1 MTPPVAQPRGRGDDG
16 AIAIVVAVCM
26 VFLLAAAAIAVDAS
40 YLWSNRR
47 GLVTATDA
55 GALAA
60 AEVYARGGNG
70 CSTAATFVADNM
82 AEATVDACNRT
93 GDGRGGWVTLTTSTD
108 PDLLFANV
116 MGFETGHVE
125 AETTAQYG
133 IPSGM
138 SGLRPFA
145 LCVESN
151 GVEAWAAAGYPTPSA
166 TYRIMYTKDNPNDCG
181 ANAPGNWGIL
191 DFDGGANRAGDTREW
206 TLNGYP
212 GVVSVGEQVPGDTG
226 AFSNSLN
233 TELNTLVA
241 NGTEFPVPLFD
252 AVTGNGSNAS
262 FRVEGFAM
270 VQLVGF
276 RTNGPEAQRYLEI
289 RFVSRIAQGQC
300 CDAGGPDLGLRVVR
314 ICAIE
319 GLDPSS
325 RCT

>member
-1 MTPPVAQPRGRGDDG
+1 VIPRGRRRGEGEDG
-16 AIAIVVAVCM
+16 AVAVVVAVFM
-26 VFLLAAAAIAVDAS
+26 VVLFAAAAIAVDAT
-40 YLWSNRR
+40 YLWGNRR
-47 GLVTATDA
+47 NLVTATDA

-60 AEVYARGGNG
+60 AEVYARGGDG
-70 CSTAATFVADNM
+70 CSAAGAYVDDNM
-82 AEATVDACNRT
+82 DDASVDSCSRSGNGVA
-93 GDGRGGWVTLTTSTD
+93 GWVTLATSTD
-108 PDLLFANV
+108 PNLLFASI
-116 MGFETGHVE
+116 TGRDSQHVS
-125 AETTAQYG
+125 AATTAQYG
-133 IPSGM
+133 LPSGM
-138 SGLRPFA
+138 SGLRPFG
-145 LCVESN
+145 LCVQSP
-151 GVEAWAAAGYPTPSA
+151 GVLAWIAAGRPTPSA
-166 TYRIMYTKDNPNDCG
+166 VYRIMYTKANPNDCG

-191 DFDGGANRAGDTREW
+191 DFDGGANRASDTREW
-206 TLNGYP
+206 ALNGYP
-212 GVVSVGEQVPGDTG
+212 GMVSVAQQVPGDTG

-233 TELNTLVA
+233 TELSTLVA